1 MLLYLI
7 WGPTCSGK
15 TDIAVALARRTGWP
29 VIVLDRVQCCPQ
41 IATGSG
47 RPLPSELGSTQRIYL
62 ANRPLA
68 EGIVD
73 AGAAHARLK
82 QEVEQRKSEFGL
94 ILEGGS
100 ISLLNKIMSDP
111 YWSDS
116 FLWRTHRLRL
126 DAPDAFLGRARRRVR
141 QMLSP
146 GGDRLSLLEELVAHW
161 KDATSRLVLEDV
173 DGYRYAIRFAHDRNL
188 PVDHLLDLSHNL
200 REHLIEGIAQEY
212 LEHARWQERDFPDI
226 PSTWRLVAPNSDET
240 DGLVFKQPALA
251 STLPTSNEIETA
263 TTSMFR

>member
-15 TDIAVALARRTGWP
+15 TDIAVALARRTGWS

-62 ANRPLA
+62 ADRPLA

-73 AGAAHARLK
+73 AGTAHARLK
-82 QEVEQRKSEFGL
+82 QEVEQRKNEFGL

-111 YWSDS
+111 YWSDN
-116 FLWRTHRLRL
+116 FLWRSHRLRL
-126 DAPDAFLGRARRRVR
+126 DEPNAFLGRARRRVR
-141 QMLSP
+141 QMLTP
-146 GGDRLSLLEELVAHW
+146 GDDRPTLLEELVAHW
-161 KDATSRLVLEDV
+161 KDAASRLVLEDV
-173 DGYRYAIRFAHDRNL
+173 DGYRYVIRFAHDRNL
-188 PVDHLLDLSHNL
+188 PVDHLLDLGPNL

-226 PSTWRLVAPNSDET
+226 PSTWRLIAPYSDEI
-240 DGLVFKQPALA
+240 DGLAFNQPALA
-251 STLPTSNEIETA
+251 STLLTANEIKTA
-263 TTSMFR
+263 AASKFG